1 MLVIDYNSP
10 DGAAEVLHKLQNL
23 YPRLM
28 VIMLQGKLGLNTA
41 HLQATAFALQGVYD
55 ILVTID
61 VDASHKPSQ
70 IMAVISGLENADFCI
85 GTRYRGGSHQAAPMR
100 RVMSMGANR
109 APMVLL
115 PRGLMSTQHHFVPI
129 PQEP

>member
-1 MLVIDYNSP
+1 
-10 DGAAEVLHKLQNL
+10 
-23 YPRLM
+23 M
-28 VIMLQGKLGLNTA
+28 VILRQGKLGANTA
-41 HLQATAFALQGVYD
+41 HLQAMAFAFEGGYH
-55 ILVTID
+55 ILVTMNA
-61 VDASHKPSQ
+61 DASHRSSQ
-70 IMAVISGLENADFCI
+70 IMAVISGFENADFCI

-100 RVMSMGANR
+100 RVLSMGANR

>member
-41 HLQATAFALQGVYD
+41 HLQAKAFALQGVYD

-61 VDASHKPSQ
+61 ADASHKPSQ